1 MYDVI
6 FIGHYTLFDKEIC
19 PGCGPVDAPAGGA
32 DNTNA
37 AQNTPANGEA
47 VKGTNIHFIKVSMT
61 F

>member
-1 MYDVI
+1 MDTI
-6 FIGHYTLFDKEIC
+6 RCFLDKAIC
-19 PGCGPVDAPAGGA
+19 PGSGPVDAPAGGA